1 MDGRQKA
8 QPQQPLDQHN
18 WSRGFFCSHEPLD
31 KGEQLMGNFGWSLP
45 AGCDRTPGEED
56 VFIHPLSEELSGKL
70 EDAGIPDG
78 RRDDLVRALDEAIA
92 AIYEELRG
100 PEPRERD

>member
-1 MDGRQKA
+1 MNRRTQ
-8 QPQQPLDQHN
+8 
-18 WSRGFFCSHEPLD
+18 
-31 KGEQLMGNFGWSLP
+31 GEQLMGNFGWSLP

-100 PEPRERD
+100 PEPRECD